1 MQGWD
6 AKYRLQRQVVRGH
19 LSYKGVLNVE
29 LEVLEQGVAGPLCA
43 GDEFGPDGFQHK
55 GVELQGVQ
63 HRVVVVPGGG
73 VAGPQV

>member
-1 MQGWD
+1 MQNIDCRG
-6 AKYRLQRQVVRGH
+6 KLFRGH

-29 LEVLEQGVAGPLCA
+29 LEVLEQGVGGPLSA
-43 GDEFGPDGFQHK
+43 GDELSPDGFQDD
-55 GVELQGVQ
+55 GVELQGAQ